1 MKALPVSFVAEHKH
15 MLSHLAMLASKSYLA
30 IPKDFDRLIINLRT
44 AYTSTELS
52 LDKERTS
59 QSDSLDSLRLACR
72 IK

>member
-1 MKALPVSFVAEHKH
+1 MKALPVSFAAEHKH

-30 IPKDFDRLIINLRT
+30 IAKDFDRLIINLRT

-72 IK
+72 I